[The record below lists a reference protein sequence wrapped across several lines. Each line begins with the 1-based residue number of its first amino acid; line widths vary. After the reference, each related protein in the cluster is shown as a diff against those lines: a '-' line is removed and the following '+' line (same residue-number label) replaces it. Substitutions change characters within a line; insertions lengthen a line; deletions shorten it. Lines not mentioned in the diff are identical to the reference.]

1 MIKQEM
7 RMFKLSLIL
16 MLSVI
21 IVYAQDELSIEEVIQ
36 LGLKN
41 NYNIQI
47 ARNDAKIADNN
58 KALGVSGFLPT
69 LDASG
74 SYQQSSN
81 SVETNSPFGFG
92 DTDRETWNGQ
102 IQLNWTLF
110 DGFKMFSDRK
120 RYIQLAELGEYQ
132 ARNNIENTV
141 VAIMR
146 SYFNLVQQE
155 QLLAVAESTLAISQ
169 IRLNK
174 AEVRNELGGASS
186 TDLLNARVSFNSD
199 KANYL
204 NQQLNVDIARKDL
217 NIILGRMPNEP
228 LTVQKK
234 IVIAPLTLTYDEI
247 LELTKEKNSQLALAQ
262 KNLEVARQNKYISG
276 SSFLPRLSAVSNY
289 NISDQTDDTESR
301 GEINSKSKGIAA
313 GLSLS
318 WNLFDGFRNSVDF
331 QNKQLELKNQKL
343 ALFNEENRLT
353 GLVKEKYDTFLK
365 RIELLQLEDENVI
378 AAEQNLKLQQDRYNI
393 GTASSLEFRDAQ
405 INLALAQNRQ
415 IAARYQAQISRLEI
429 AQLIGGIEIE

>member
-1 MIKQEM
+1 M

-69 LDASG
+69 LDAYG

-102 IQLNWTLF
+102 VQLNWTLF
-110 DGFKMFSDRK
+110 DGFKMFTDRK
-120 RYIQLAELGEYQ
+120 RYNQLAELGEYQ

-204 NQQLNVDIARKDL
+204 NQQLIVDIARKDL
-217 NIILGRMPNEP
+217 NIILGRIPNEP

-429 AQLIGGIEIE
+429 DQLIGGIEIE

>member
-21 IVYAQDELSIEEVIQ
+21 IVYAQDELSIEKVIQ

-217 NIILGRMPNEP
+217 NIILGRIPNEP

-343 ALFNEENRLT
+343 ALFNEKNRLT
-353 GLVKEKYDTFLK
+353 GLVKEKYDTFLR
-365 RIELLQLEDENVI
+365 RIELLQLEDENVF

-429 AQLIGGIEIE
+429 DQLIGGIEIE

>member
-21 IVYAQDELSIEEVIQ
+21 IVYAQDELSIEKVIQ

-110 DGFKMFSDRK
+110 DGFKMFADRK

-217 NIILGRMPNEP
+217 NIILGRIPNEP

-247 LELTKEKNSQLALAQ
+247 LELTKEKNSQLALAR

-343 ALFNEENRLT
+343 ALFNEKNRLT
-353 GLVKEKYDTFLK
+353 GLVKEKYDTFLR
-365 RIELLQLEDENVI
+365 RIELLQLEDENVF

-429 AQLIGGIEIE
+429 DQLIGGIEIE